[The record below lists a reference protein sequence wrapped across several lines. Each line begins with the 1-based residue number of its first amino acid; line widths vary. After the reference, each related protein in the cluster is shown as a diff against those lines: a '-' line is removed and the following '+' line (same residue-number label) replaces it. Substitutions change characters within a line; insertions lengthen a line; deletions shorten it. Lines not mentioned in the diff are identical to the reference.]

1 MFCLFSVPSRN
12 STSLYRSLSF
22 LFPVSEVASEEVEEV
37 KGVEEKVVDVGG
49 GSGEREEGEGERMKG
64 RKRKTEKGEGAGK
77 RKKIKGTENEEEE
90 EEKEGEKEVEC
101 EENEGQTSEDVKS
114 RKELDKLLGR
124 GNGLVSRS

>member
-37 KGVEEKVVDVGG
+37 KGVEEKMVDVGG
-49 GSGEREEGEGERMKG
+49 GSGERMKG
-64 RKRKTEKGEGAGK
+64 RKRKTEKGEGVGK

-90 EEKEGEKEVEC
+90 EEEEEVEC
-101 EENEGQTSEDVKS
+101 EENEGQTSEDEKS

-124 GNGLVSRS
+124 GNGLCF